1 MLKLYLFL
9 HFLDFFMKYCTALI
23 IALLLTTSCSIFS
36 SLTSNTTIKPNESF
50 VLGNN
55 QHGSFTTYLK
65 NEGATVLKIYQAPI
79 DGETYSLL
87 VIKPKETVTV
97 RTEKNTALII
107 ENTGNEEASVSL
119 KVRGDLNL
127 GMGYNK

>member
-79 DGETYSLL
+79 DGETHSLL

-127 GMGYNK
+127 GMNYNK

>member
-127 GMGYNK
+127 GMNYNK

>member
-1 MLKLYLFL
+1 
-9 HFLDFFMKYCTALI
+9 MKYCTALI
-23 IALLLTTSCSIFS
+23 IALLLTTSCSIFG

-79 DGETYSLL
+79 DGETHSLL
-87 VIKPKETVTV
+87 VIKPKEIVTV
-97 RTEKNTALII
+97 RAKKKYCFN
-107 ENTGNEEASVSL
+107 N
-119 KVRGDLNL
+119 
-127 GMGYNK
+127 

>member
-23 IALLLTTSCSIFS
+23 IALLLTTSCSIFG

-79 DGETYSLL
+79 DGGAHSLL

-97 RTEKNTALII
+97 RAEKNTALII